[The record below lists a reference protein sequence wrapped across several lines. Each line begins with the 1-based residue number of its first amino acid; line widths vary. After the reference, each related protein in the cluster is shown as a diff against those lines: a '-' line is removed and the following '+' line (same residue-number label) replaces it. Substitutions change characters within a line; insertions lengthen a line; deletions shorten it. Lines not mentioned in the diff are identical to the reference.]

1 MVFFGVVGSRRATG
15 DRLHLED
22 GSVVARAGGAISK
35 VDPTTELVN
44 SRAAAPITMA
54 TGVS

>member
-1 MVFFGVVGSRRATG
+1 MVFFGVVGGRRATG
-15 DRLHLED
+15 DRFHLED
-22 GSVVARAGGAISK
+22 GSVVAWAGGAISK

-44 SRAAAPITMA
+44 CRAAASIAMA